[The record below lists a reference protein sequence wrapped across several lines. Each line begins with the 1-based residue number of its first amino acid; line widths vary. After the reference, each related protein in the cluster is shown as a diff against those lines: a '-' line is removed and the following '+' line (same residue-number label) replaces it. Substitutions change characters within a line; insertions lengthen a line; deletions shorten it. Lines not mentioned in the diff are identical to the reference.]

1 MKQRAKS
8 ILLFLLR
15 VSIMGACGLVS
26 VFLLMSGYE
35 SVYNR
40 SLPFVHT
47 LDPVPIQGLISAY
60 DLRNI
65 NTKDESMYG
74 NFGHLLTLKLPKT
87 SLRLDI
93 APAVWDGSSWLARA
107 NALHLLIP
115 EKPRNGNLGVGL
127 MYCRSSFR
135 TIYSGNMP
143 KENDN
148 ILIDTDHDW
157 RYVYRVTSAM
167 TIPDSQS
174 YIPADSGTNAKLV
187 IGCNDAAMHTN
198 FIIEASLL
206 SVQGVEK

>member
-1 MKQRAKS
+1 MT
-8 ILLFLLR
+8 
-15 VSIMGACGLVS
+15 ACGLAS

-35 SVYNR
+35 SIYNR

-47 LDPVPIQGLISAY
+47 LDPVPIQALTGSY
-60 DLRNI
+60 DL
-65 NTKDESMYG
+65 TKVDAKDESMYG
-74 NFGHLLTLKLPKT
+74 NFGHFLTLKLPRS

-93 APAVWDGSSWLARA
+93 APAIWDGSHWLARA

-157 RYVYRVTSAM
+157 RYVYKVTSATAM
-167 TIPDSQS
+167 PDSQT
-174 YIPADSGTNAKLV
+174 YVPADSGANAKLV
-187 IGCNDAAMHTN
+187 IGCNDDTTHSN
-198 FIIEASLL
+198 LIIEASLL